1 MQYYEAFDAAG
12 KMGKG
17 QYVVISM
24 TLAQNLFCGWQSVLA
39 VFVAFDVDFKCAD
52 NETDTVAWV
61 YEDSDSYNSKCV
73 DGCNKY
79 VYKDN
84 PSSIVT
90 DWDLACGLNK
100 VLGSMSNSAFWVGFL
115 ISCFV
120 TGYAGDRFGRR
131 PTNLCCMA
139 FYFIFSFASMF
150 SFDIWFYMV
159 MRFFC
164 GFCHGG
170 YIAMAF
176 LLMAEIIDKKYLAEL
191 SMGAQVFF
199 AFGEIFAAGVGY
211 IFKSSWR
218 YQLMTVSLVLVPVFI
233 LNIVLVPE
241 SPLWLH
247 SKGRIHE
254 AQKILRH
261 VARLNKKDPSVIVL
275 NDEPSPE
282 KSAKCSRVSSNS
294 SVSDD
299 DDVNASDHQNLIASE
314 HGSSESELTV
324 SIVDL
329 FRTTPAVM
337 VSLGQISAWFAISL
351 VFYGLIFGV
360 GNIGGDEYLNS
371 ALLAAVEIPVW
382 FMCFAMN
389 YFGRKPV
396 FLCCL
401 IISSVACA
409 ILPFTK
415 PLADGNVQI
424 VFALISKCMAAGG
437 FNLLYTYSPELYPT
451 VLRGTGLLLCSAA
464 ARVAVIIAPF
474 VTDLD
479 YGPYDCTPYIIFAS
493 SGAFA
498 SVFVIFYGPETLNK
512 PLSNTIKD
520 FYEFCGG
527 STISVEVSDESQHGI
542 E

>member
-1 MQYYEAFDAAG
+1 
-12 KMGKG
+12 
-17 QYVVISM
+17 
-24 TLAQNLFCGWQSVLA
+24 
-39 VFVAFDVDFKCAD
+39 
-52 NETDTVAWV
+52 
-61 YEDSDSYNSKCV
+61 
-73 DGCNKY
+73 
-79 VYKDN
+79 
-84 PSSIVT
+84 
-90 DWDLACGLNK
+90 
-100 VLGSMSNSAFWVGFL
+100 
-115 ISCFV
+115 
-120 TGYAGDRFGRR
+120 
-131 PTNLCCMA
+131 
-139 FYFIFSFASMF
+139 
-150 SFDIWFYMV
+150 
-159 MRFFC
+159 
-164 GFCHGG
+164 
-170 YIAMAF
+170 
-176 LLMAEIIDKKYLAEL
+176 
-191 SMGAQVFF
+191 
-199 AFGEIFAAGVGY
+199 
-211 IFKSSWR
+211 
-218 YQLMTVSLVLVPVFI
+218 
-233 LNIVLVPE
+233 
-241 SPLWLH
+241 
-247 SKGRIHE
+247 
-254 AQKILRH
+254 
-261 VARLNKKDPSVIVL
+261 
-275 NDEPSPE
+275 
-282 KSAKCSRVSSNS
+282 
-294 SVSDD
+294 
-299 DDVNASDHQNLIASE
+299 
-314 HGSSESELTV
+314 
-324 SIVDL
+324 
-329 FRTTPAVM
+329 M